1 MAKHCLLY
9 LKFWG
14 QSQTPTGR
22 EKQKVEHA
30 SAWKQTFSTKTEHT
44 YNLDALL
51 LLRRSP
57 KACLFHFVLF
67 FEFPGCPGNHSDPP
81 VSAPFIT
88 QS

>member
-1 MAKHCLLY
+1 MAKHCLLH
-9 LKFWG
+9 LKIWVNLKHQQEG
-14 QSQTPTGR
+14 G
-22 EKQKVEHA
+22 KKVEHA
-30 SAWKQTFSTKTEHT
+30 SAWKQTSSTKTEHT

-51 LLRRSP
+51 LFRRSP

-67 FEFPGCPGNHSDPP
+67 FEFPGCPGNHNDPP